1 MSDDLQFL
9 TVKQTAELLGLSPRT
24 LDRYRVSGHGPAY
37 YKFGNRVRYR
47 RNEVVAWAETQRMK
61 STKQKASSSDE

>member
-9 TVKQTAELLGLSPRT
+9 TVNETAELLGLAPRT
-24 LDRYRVSGHGPAY
+24 LDRYRVSGHGPTY

-47 RNEVVAWAETQRMK
+47 LSEVMAWAETKQMK
-61 STKQKASSSDE
+61 STKRKASSRDE